1 MPTKEFT
8 LQEKVALQEELDSTK
23 EQLKNV
29 SKRFE
34 ELEGKSKA
42 DIRVLV
48 KEVKS
53 LRSTQGKLKQELSQT
68 LQQKS
73 ETEVVLQ
80 SVKLCYDNI
89 FFLFSATLV

>member
-8 LQEKVALQEELDSTK
+8 LQEKVALQEELESTK

-29 SKRFE
+29 SKQFE
-34 ELEGKSKA
+34 ELEAKSKG

-53 LRSTQGKLKQELSQT
+53 LRSTQARLKQELSQT

-80 SVKLCYDNI
+80 SANCAMIKVLND
-89 FFLFSATLV
+89 SSS

>member
-1 MPTKEFT
+1 M
-8 LQEKVALQEELDSTK
+8 QEELESTK

-29 SKRFE
+29 SKQYE
-34 ELEGKSKA
+34 ELEAKSKG

-53 LRSTQGKLKQELSQT
+53 LRSTQARLKQELSQT

-80 SVKLCYDNI
+80 SANCAMIKVLND
-89 FFLFSATLV
+89 SSS

>member
-1 MPTKEFT
+1 MPTEET
-8 LQEKVALQEELDSTK
+8 SLQEKIALKEELNSTK

-42 DIRVLV
+42 DIKVLV

-53 LRSTQGKLKQELSQT
+53 LRSTQAKLKQELSQT

-73 ETEVVLQ
+73 ATEVVLQ
-80 SVKLCYDNI
+80 SANCAVIKVLNES
-89 FFLFSATLV
+89 LSW

>member
-8 LQEKVALQEELDSTK
+8 LQEKVALQEELESTK

-29 SKRFE
+29 SKQYE
-34 ELEGKSKA
+34 ELEAKSKG

-53 LRSTQGKLKQELSQT
+53 LRSTQARLKQELSQT

-80 SVKLCYDNI
+80 SANCAMIKVLND
-89 FFLFSATLV
+89 SSS

>member
-8 LQEKVALQEELDSTK
+8 LQEKVALQEELESTK
-23 EQLKNV
+23 EQLNNV
-29 SKRFE
+29 FKRFE

-53 LRSTQGKLKQELSQT
+53 LRSTQAKLKEELSQT

-73 ETEVVLQ
+73 ETEVILQ
-80 SVKLCYDNI
+80 SANCAMIMMLNE
-89 FFLFSATLV
+89 SSS

>member
-1 MPTKEFT
+1 M
-8 LQEKVALQEELDSTK
+8 QEELESTK

-29 SKRFE
+29 SKQFE

-53 LRSTQGKLKQELSQT
+53 LRSTQAKLKQELSQT
-68 LQQKS
+68 LEQKS

-80 SVKLCYDNI
+80 SANCAMIKVLNGNDYK
-89 FFLFSATLV
+89 FFATLV

>member
-1 MPTKEFT
+1 MPTEETT
-8 LQEKVALQEELDSTK
+8 LPEKVALQEELNSTK
-23 EQLKNV
+23 GQLKNV

-42 DIRVLV
+42 DIKVLV

-53 LRSTQGKLKQELSQT
+53 LRTTQAKLKQELSQT

-80 SVKLCYDNI
+80 SANCAVIKVLNES
-89 FFLFSATLV
+89 LSW